1 MLQIKG
7 VSKAYGKKVVLD
19 DITMSVAPGDI
30 ALMMGGSG
38 TGKSTLLRVLCNLES
53 VDAGVITLDGVAV
66 DTFHDHT
73 VGMVFQQFHLFD
85 HLSALRNITLALE
98 KVLHTPKNDADTI
111 AHALLEKYGLAD
123 KASCIPSQLSGGQKQ
138 RLAIARAVALK
149 PRVICMDEPTSALDP
164 SLTATIATTIEE
176 LAAEGYIV
184 VVASHDTALVEKLH
198 CTVHLMEDGKI
209 VESALS
215 QEIAS
220 APQIQAFVSH

>member
-85 HLSALRNITLALE
+85 HLYQAVNIGFHIMPQPGVTQRRRRMIERVIGAVFSIAWLPMNA
-98 KVLHTPKNDADTI
+98 ADFGVGEI
-111 AHALLEKYGLAD
+111 AGHAK
-123 KASCIPSQLSGGQKQ
+123 PSQG
-138 RLAIARAVALK
+138 R
-149 PRVICMDEPTSALDP
+149 
-164 SLTATIATTIEE
+164 
-176 LAAEGYIV
+176 Y
-184 VVASHDTALVEKLH
+184 H
-198 CTVHLMEDGKI
+198 
-209 VESALS
+209 
-215 QEIAS
+215 
-220 APQIQAFVSH
+220 